1 MARVR
6 RISGILCL
14 LLFGPGEVRGAD
26 YPFAPSGWAI
36 EARLPQ
42 MPGNDVVLTASPQ
55 GDITAS
61 RYFTE
66 QAGEHAFLVRFTYP
80 LAMLP
85 GEEIGVYTR
94 SIGDIMKSR
103 PGEVKARGKFLLGP
117 FEGERIVIAQRR
129 ERTIREVRL
138 LVIGSTLYLFS
149 AEWPEAGTGA
159 VRAGEFFRS
168 IQLKPDYTNLLL
180 VQEKERWRELGAGN
194 FRLRYDAT
202 RWYRDPADKEPGIF
216 NFLRVDQK
224 AEAQLI
230 AEALP
235 IEGSI
240 EAAVINTAREGAENV
255 TVRKRGSKLRGATSL
270 TELEFAARVD
280 NVTYVNHGYFYS
292 GPEGAVQLRG
302 WAKDVDYSGVSSDI
316 TELLDGLAV
325 SAPAVM

>member
-1 MARVR
+1 MACVR
-6 RISGILCL
+6 RITGLLCFSL
-14 LLFGPGEVRGAD
+14 LLTGAVRGAD
-26 YPFAPSGWAI
+26 HPFAPAGWAI

-42 MPGNDVVLTASPQ
+42 APGNDAVLTASPQ
-55 GDITAS
+55 GDIKAT

-66 QAGEHAFLVRFTYP
+66 QGGERTFLVRFSYP

-85 GEEIGVYTR
+85 GEETGAYIR
-94 SIGDIMKSR
+94 SFGDMLKSR
-103 PGEVKARGKFLLGP
+103 PGEVKSRGIFMLGP
-117 FEGERIVIAQRR
+117 FEGQRMVIAQRR
-129 ERTIREVRL
+129 DRTIREVRL
-138 LVIGSTLYLFS
+138 LVVGSTLYLFS
-149 AEWPEAGTGA
+149 AEWPEAGPGA
-159 VRAGEFFRS
+159 VRAEQFFNS

-180 VQEKERWRELGAGN
+180 VQEKERWRELGAGK

-240 EAAVINTAREGAENV
+240 EATVINTAREGAENV
-255 TVRKRGSKLRGATSL
+255 TVRRRGQKLRGATQL
-270 TELEFAARVD
+270 TELEFAARVE

-302 WAKDVDYSGVSSDI
+302 WARDADYNGMSSDI
-316 TELLDGLAV
+316 TELLDGLAIN
-325 SAPAVM
+325 AK